1 MFSKKPFLVSIDDV
15 KEQQYV
21 LLRQAVWN
29 HMEAQRTI
37 STFTVTAVLTFFAII
52 ISLKLQLSFIYLMP
66 ITILLPFSYKILNH
80 K

>member
-29 HMEAQRTI
+29 HMEAQQTI
-37 STFTVTAVLTFFAII
+37 STFTVINFFFFFFFFKTTIKFYLSDANNNTASI
-52 ISLKLQLSFIYLMP
+52 FI
-66 ITILLPFSYKILNH
+66 
-80 K
+80 

>member
-29 HMEAQRTI
+29 HMEAQQTI
-37 STFTVTAVLTFFAII
+37 STFTVLRN
-52 ISLKLQLSFIYLMP
+52 LSSAKAGRTSAAAM
-66 ITILLPFSYKILNH
+66 
-80 K
+80 